1 MMTSSNKGR
10 IFLGDHHTDKVV
22 LWEIFQNLQ
31 WCLLVIILRTIAAN
45 HPVFMHGIE
54 LKTHLLQYTCPTPPA
69 AIAAV
74 TEKSPARSR
83 DPQVSYLVQSPEEK
97 KKNKF

>member
-1 MMTSSNKGR
+1 M
-10 IFLGDHHTDKVV
+10 GDHHTDKVV
-22 LWEIFQNLQ
+22 LWDIFQNLQ

-69 AIAAV
+69 AV
-74 TEKSPARSR
+74 LPKSPHSHHRYMHR
-83 DPQVSYLVQSPEEK
+83 HDDYRTSYMMII
-97 KKNKF
+97 